1 MPQLEKPV
9 KLKRGTIAK
18 IALRLKL
25 NATHIYLVAKAERP
39 GNTGLIRALKIEE
52 RKQSRNT
59 SSDVATLRRAV

>member
-39 GNTGLIRALKIEE
+39 GNTGLIRALKQEA
-52 RKQSRNT
+52 RKQARDN
-59 SSDVATLRRAV
+59 AA

>member
-39 GNTGLIRALKIEE
+39 GNAGLIRALKQEE
-52 RKQSRNT
+52 QKQGRDN
-59 SSDVATLRRAV
+59 AA